1 MKKFYQTIKERKL
14 QIFFLMYILL
24 LVPSMSLIAQN
35 IPAKTL
41 ISGFLVS
48 FGLLSVVFILSSFMT
63 TKGIRIFYSILLA
76 ITIIPSTILLSYLL
90 IANVLL
96 SGGTITSLFETNT
109 DEAKEF
115 ITYVNPWI
123 VMGVALYVLLPI
135 VMICKMKQ
143 VVFHRVGKHKNA
155 FFACVLLLL
164 LFLAIE
170 PVAQRIYFVD
180 FYRVFADYKRQRLRE
195 EKEIAER
202 QTLPFDVSMLPEKA
216 PQTLVVV
223 IGESHTRHHMSLYGY
238 GRDTNPLLSAQKSR
252 LNVYR
257 DVVSPQVHTIPVLR
271 AALTF
276 ADHEHPEKLTE
287 QPSLFELFNRAGY
300 ETYLISNQPFE
311 NSSSSYESLLRLAQH
326 TTDLSRLNQP
336 DGVVLESLR
345 QALHEQTDKPK
356 LIVLHLMGS
365 HIAYKYRYPENFEHF
380 NHLHHPIGRRD
391 IQLTADAKTVID
403 RYDNS
408 VRYNDYLLASM
419 IDMIAS
425 EKKTSAMLYFS
436 DHGEEVYDLREFAG
450 HAYEKISSYMCEI
463 PFILWMSDEYRQRR
477 SDLVFDT
484 KRPYSTVDVLYSL
497 SDLGGLHYVGY
508 DTSRSLFSAQFAPR
522 PRIVGQ
528 IPYESVLDMTHEIRQ
543 KHRRTMASN
552 TFFDNLNKE
561 WKQIKSLSDKVLSSP
576 RAEK

>member
-287 QPSLFELFNRAGY
+287 QPSLF
-300 ETYLISNQPFE
+300 
-311 NSSSSYESLLRLAQH
+311 
-326 TTDLSRLNQP
+326 
-336 DGVVLESLR
+336 
-345 QALHEQTDKPK
+345 
-356 LIVLHLMGS
+356 
-365 HIAYKYRYPENFEHF
+365 
-380 NHLHHPIGRRD
+380 
-391 IQLTADAKTVID
+391 
-403 RYDNS
+403 
-408 VRYNDYLLASM
+408 
-419 IDMIAS
+419 
-425 EKKTSAMLYFS
+425 
-436 DHGEEVYDLREFAG
+436 
-450 HAYEKISSYMCEI
+450 
-463 PFILWMSDEYRQRR
+463 
-477 SDLVFDT
+477 
-484 KRPYSTVDVLYSL
+484 
-497 SDLGGLHYVGY
+497 
-508 DTSRSLFSAQFAPR
+508 
-522 PRIVGQ
+522 
-528 IPYESVLDMTHEIRQ
+528 
-543 KHRRTMASN
+543 
-552 TFFDNLNKE
+552 
-561 WKQIKSLSDKVLSSP
+561 
-576 RAEK
+576 